1 MAKIP
6 SARRHSL
13 RSWRSLAVLTVFA
26 LIGSIITM
34 STPQVAEAFVPAS
47 IPPASGAAP
56 VVTTT
61 VTHGLVGGNQPKQ
74 GDTFTYTATFVLG
87 NMTEPGV
94 TNKVTVTVNTDPN
107 APWTAVPTA
116 ANFASPFGTPTLSG
130 CSTTSCSAT
139 YANVTTNGTITFS
152 APAKVAASLPSG
164 TPIVLTADAKIDT
177 TPAVSLAPVTS
188 TFVGD
193 TTGGPNDCS
202 GTFTFA
208 QTLTGGG
215 AWLLDLHFADGTGQ
229 GKVQLDANAQIYAYN
244 NNPTGS
250 KNTIK
255 VLDGSGN
262 DITATVFSK
271 ATYLSP
277 DPTKPY
283 FPGDAIQTQYP
294 NARWLDSLNWKWDPS
309 TWTGDTWLPAGST
322 VTVTRHVTNLNCA
335 AGGYSTDAD
344 TARPFGMSMEIA
356 RPMTSVS
363 SADVD
368 TWSMPGVLAPLT
380 CANKLYVSATTG
392 STLTSSTTP
401 LTQWDPAT
409 ATTTSIAPTPTSAT
423 HALAATDRY
432 PSYLFYV
439 DRSGILYYRDLSVGG
454 SASIA
459 LSTTNNQTSGT
470 QDALAFDPAGNL
482 WMISGYTRLYYLT
495 AADITT
501 ILSGGTAAWQMGARL
516 TSGLTT
522 SIAGIGD
529 MAFDGLGN
537 LYAVDYDWTGSLP
550 LFRYATTSLMSS
562 TAVVAPSWIGYTGI
576 DPTLSTIVRGLA
588 FVGNTLYMGRVGTS
602 ASTSL
607 YSLNLSTG
615 AATAAT
621 SASGYTSYRASDFA
635 SCSFPTFAATFAVRK
650 APINANGSVGPWGGT
665 GTAYTMNP
673 DGTLTVSY
681 VVNVSNTST
690 YTGTFPTISD
700 TLTPPAGFTLLD
712 VTVDG
717 VSKGSTGS
725 FTIPG
730 VSLTSGQSVTY
741 LVSATVRATD
751 LAAVNWT
758 TASTCN
764 TTGAGTSGSGF
775 FNRVT
780 MTGDQDGTTNND
792 ACVPVTPPFASPAR
806 LALIKKIVN
815 SDGTEV
821 TGSVDSQYFTLIAGG
836 TTAGL
841 SPVSGT
847 SSTSGTVAVDKAV
860 VPGTYILAEEPNDG
874 GTVSGGYTP
883 GSWTCVNRSTG
894 GSFPVTNN
902 TITLAAGNNVAC
914 TKTNIRNPK
923 VKVVKNA
930 SDPIA
935 TNSHIGQT
943 VSANPD
949 GTFRVHYT
957 ITVTNLSSYVGD
969 TGPINDYFV
978 PPPGLVWD
986 GAEVANIAYLP
997 GTTGATIATPTYP
1010 LTATQTQLHDGLTL
1024 ANSIHNLPAGA
1035 SVSFT
1040 LDIPLA
1046 LDLTIAAG
1054 QTQSNYVLNATSLGS
1069 CTSATSTGGNVYTST
1084 TQGIPNVVA
1093 LTGEDQTYNDIPL
1106 KDNIACIPV
1115 TAATSWKVQK
1125 AAAQTVAPDGTVT
1138 AWAPAGTTGAPVQI
1152 AADGTVT
1159 VRYQVIL
1166 TNSGGLPGNAPAI
1179 PDTITLP
1186 AGFTL
1191 TGVVVTQGATPVY
1204 SGSTASFTIPGT
1216 TSAVL
1221 PGASLTYLVTVTA
1234 AAPSPS
1240 SVDWTAAGT
1249 CTTTGGGTPSAGGFF
1264 NLVTLTGDSDGPDNN
1279 DACVPVTPPTVAV
1292 TISKVAEN
1300 CDVGQ
1305 PTCPLP
1311 GASFLLY
1318 AVDPATAGAAP
1329 MAPLTVD
1336 TTLSVFTGSGLVLG
1350 QTYWLLETQSPEGF
1364 ALLATPVP
1372 FTVTATG
1379 IQLVDPAADGELVT
1393 VTGTDGLGLTV
1404 VNTPAADLPKAGGPG
1419 FLLNLLLGLLL
1430 VALGGLALHRTSGHR
1445 APS

>member
-1 MAKIP
+1 MAMSP
-6 SARRHSL
+6 SAPRHSRHPL
-13 RSWRSLAVLTVFA
+13 RRWLRASDALRPWRSLAVVAVFA
-26 LIGSIITM
+26 LLASVVTM
-34 STPQVAEAFVPAS
+34 GTPRVAEAFVPAS

-74 GDTFTYTATFVLG
+74 GDTFTYTATFVLS
-87 NMTEPGV
+87 NMTEPSV

-116 ANFASPFGTPTLSG
+116 TNFASPFGTPTLSG

-208 QTLTGGG
+208 QTLTAGG

-255 VLDGSGN
+255 VVDVSGN
-262 DITATVFSK
+262 DITATVFAK

-322 VTVTRHVTNLNCA
+322 VTVTRHVTNLNCS
-335 AGGYSTDAD
+335 AGGFTTDAD

-356 RPMTSVS
+356 RPMTSVR

-368 TWSMPGVLAPLT
+368 TWSMPGVLAPYT
-380 CANKLYVSATTG
+380 CANKLYSSTTVG
-392 STLTSSTTP
+392 TLQGTSSTYS
-401 LTQWDPAT
+401 QWDPSLSLST
-409 ATTTSIAPTPTSAT
+409 SVTTSTYVSQAIAASTQ
-423 HALAATDRY
+423 Y
-432 PSYLFYV
+432 PSYLFIL
-439 DRSGILYYRDLSVGG
+439 DRANGSLHYRDLGT
-454 SASIA
+454 APNTDQLLNA
-459 LSTTNNQTSGT
+459 TSYPVATPTPIG
-470 QDALAFDPAGNL
+470 LAFDATGNL
-482 WMISGYTRLYYLT
+482 WGLDYDKLFYLT
-495 AADITT
+495 AADIAT
-501 ILSGGTAAWQMGARL
+501 LLGGGTASWKLGATL
-516 TSGLTT
+516 KSSTGTT
-522 SIAGIGD
+522 LIGGAD
-529 MAFDGLGN
+529 IAFDGNGV
-537 LYAVDYDWTGSLP
+537 LYTVPYGGTNVPLLKYAYPLTTLQTPGSLN
-550 LFRYATTSLMSS
+550 ATFSGATGVSPSS
-562 TAVVAPSWIGYTGI
+562 T
-576 DPTLSTIVRGLA
+576 STPFRGLA
-588 FVGNTLYMGRVGTS
+588 FVGDTLYLGRYTN
-602 ASTSL
+602 SL
-607 YSLNLSTG
+607 YAVNLTTG
-615 AATAAT
+615 AATLQSGVGY
-621 SASGYTSYRASDFA
+621 SASGLSDFA
-635 SCSFPTFAATFAVRK
+635 SCAFPTFAPTFAVRK

-665 GTAYTMNP
+665 GTAYQVNP

-681 VVNVSNTST
+681 VVTVSNTST

-700 TLTPPAGFTLLD
+700 TMTPPAGFTLLD

-717 VSKGSTGS
+717 LSKGSSGT

-741 LVSATVRATD
+741 LVSATLRAVD
-751 LAAVNWT
+751 LAAINWT

-775 FNRVT
+775 FNRVS

-806 LALIKKIVN
+806 LALTKRIVN

-821 TGSVDSQYFTLIAGG
+821 TGSVDSRAFTLIAGG
-836 TTAGL
+836 ATAGL

-847 SSTSGTVAVDKAV
+847 SSTSGTIAVDKPV

-874 GTVSGGYTP
+874 GAVSGGYTP
-883 GSWTCVNRSTG
+883 GTWTCVNRATG
-894 GSFPVTNN
+894 ASFPVTNH

-914 TKTNIRNPK
+914 TMTNVRNPK

-930 SDPIA
+930 ADPIA
-935 TNSHIGQT
+935 TNSHVGQT

-949 GTFRVHYT
+949 GTFRVSYT
-957 ITVTNLSSYVGD
+957 ITVTNLSAYIGD

-978 PPPGLVWD
+978 PPAGLVWD
-986 GAEVANIAYLP
+986 GTKVAQVTYLP

-1010 LTATQTQLHDGLTL
+1010 LTATRSQLQDGLTL
-1024 ANSIHNLPAGA
+1024 ASSIHNLPAGA

-1040 LDIPLA
+1040 LSIPLA
-1046 LDLTIAAG
+1046 LDLTVAAG
-1054 QTQSNYVLNATSLGS
+1054 QTQSTYALNSAALAT
-1069 CTSATSTGGNVYTST
+1069 CTSATSTGGNAYTDT

-1093 LTGEDQTYNDIPL
+1093 LTGEDQGYNDIPL

-1115 TAATSWKVQK
+1115 TAATTWKVQK

-1138 AWAPAGTTGAPVQI
+1138 AWAPAGTTGTPVHF
-1152 AADGTVT
+1152 ATDGTVT
-1159 VRYQVIL
+1159 VRYQVVL
-1166 TNSGGLPGNAPAI
+1166 TNTGGLPSNAPAI

-1186 AGFTL
+1186 TGFTL
-1191 TGVVVTQGATPVY
+1191 TGVVVSAGATTVY
-1204 SGSTASFTIPGT
+1204 SGSSTSFNIPGT

-1221 PGASLTYLVTVTA
+1221 PGATLTYTVVLTA
-1234 AAPSPS
+1234 TAPDPS
-1240 SVDWTAAGT
+1240 AVDWTVAGT
-1249 CTTTGGGTPSAGGFF
+1249 CTTSGGGTPSAGGFF

-1279 DACVPVTPPTVAV
+1279 DACVPVTPPTVSV

-1329 MAPLTVD
+1329 MPSLGVD
-1336 TTLSVFTGSGLVLG
+1336 PTQSVFTGSGLVVG
-1350 QTYWLLETQSPEGF
+1350 QTYWLLETRSPEGF
-1364 ALLATPVP
+1364 ALLAAPVP

-1379 IQLVDPAADGELVT
+1379 IQLVDPAADGDLVT
-1393 VTGTDGLGLTV
+1393 VTGTNGLGLTV
-1404 VNTPAADLPKAGGPG
+1404 VNAPAADLPKAGGPG
-1419 FLLNLLLGLLL
+1419 FLLDQVHADPGAL
-1430 VALGGLALHRTSGHR
+1430 VAPASC
-1445 APS
+1445 